1 MPRTVPAAGRRETRR
16 SGARRWALLL
26 GLGTLICAEL
36 NLACGGA
43 AGAARAAS
51 KGAGGCSKAAKVGSA
66 GAAAN
71 AERAA
76 GVSAAEAAAAGHA
89 DDVVPKRGLAS
100 PKDDA
105 LPPTTTG
112 PAHAAPEEPGPLRDA
127 TETAVDVGSNAVDA
141 PSDGDEE

>member
-1 MPRTVPAAGRRETRR
+1 MI
-16 SGARRWALLL
+16 ARRWALLL
-26 GLGTLICAEL
+26 AAAGLSAAQL
-36 NLACGGA
+36 NVACGGA

-76 GVSAAEAAAAGHA
+76 GASAAEAAAAQHV
-89 DDVVPKRGLAS
+89 DDAVPKRLAG

-112 PAHAAPEEPGPLRDA
+112 PAHAAPEEPAPLREA
-127 TETAVDVGSNAVDA
+127 SETAVDVGSNAVDL

>member
-1 MPRTVPAAGRRETRR
+1 MIAR
-16 SGARRWALLL
+16 RRWALLL
-26 GLGTLICAEL
+26 ALAGFCAAEL

-51 KGAGGCSKAAKVGSA
+51 KGAGGCSKATKVGTA

-76 GVSAAEAAAAGHA
+76 GANAAEVGAAEAAAASHA
-89 DDVVPKRGLAS
+89 DDAVPKRGFAG
-100 PKDDA
+100 PKDEA

-112 PAHAAPEEPGPLRDA
+112 PAHAAPEEPGPLREA
-127 TETAVDVGSNAVDA
+127 SETAVDVGSNAVDL
-141 PSDGDEE
+141 PSDSDEE